1 MILTLRTWQVDRT
14 HYEEFARI
22 SEGEYWPV
30 FDGLQGRAL
39 GIWVRRV
46 GGPERLVLMT
56 RYESLDHWLGT
67 RAWGAAGASLAATSA
82 RRDQLIRDTDL
93 VALKPLSRRQPET
106 DAPEAQ
112 PGVYVLETF
121 RVLAEDR
128 EAFRALTED
137 DWRPW
142 AEALGGV
149 RLVGIW
155 QSYIGPQDLV
165 HVLTRADDVGTW
177 EARCDPDDAPDR
189 PLLDRADFAEPVDV
203 QLLYPIT
210 RRRP

>member
-1 MILTLRTWQVDRT
+1 MILTLRTWHVERAA
-14 HYEEFARI
+14 YAEFTRI
-22 SEGEYWPV
+22 SEDEYWPV

-67 RAWGAAGASLAATSA
+67 RAWGTAADRLAELSA
-82 RRDQLIRDTDL
+82 RRDALIRDTDL
-93 VALKPLSRRQPET
+93 IAMKPLSRRQPDG
-106 DAPEAQ
+106 DAPEAA

-121 RVLAEDR
+121 RVLPEDLPT
-128 EAFRALTED
+128 FRALTED
-137 DWRPW
+137 DWHGSGPS
-142 AEALGGV
+142 GV

-155 QSYIGPQDLV
+155 VACVGPQDLV
-165 HVLTRADDVGTW
+165 YVLTRAEDMATW
-177 EARCDPDDAPDR
+177 ERAVAAASGRDQ
-189 PLLDRADFAEPVDV
+189 PLEERADLAEPVGV
-203 QLLYPIT
+203 ELLYPLT